1 MFNLRLLHIYTIIY
15 LIFTA
20 LFITILIILSK
31 KNEITTNINQGILIL
46 VFILLSILIYSAPR
60 FCKSLPAK
68 DLERNG
74 SSRAG

>member
-15 LIFTA
+15 LIFTT

-46 VFILLSILIYSAPR
+46 VFILLSILIYN
-60 FCKSLPAK
+60 KYIH
-68 DLERNG
+68 NN
-74 SSRAG
+74 

>member
-46 VFILLSILIYSAPR
+46 VFILLSILIY
-60 FCKSLPAK
+60 
-68 DLERNG
+68 NTYIHNN
-74 SSRAG
+74 

>member
-31 KNEITTNINQGILIL
+31 KNEITTNNNQGILIL
-46 VFILLSILIYSAPR
+46 VFILLSILIY
-60 FCKSLPAK
+60 
-68 DLERNG
+68 NTYIHNN
-74 SSRAG
+74 

>member
-31 KNEITTNINQGILIL
+31 KNEINTNINQGILIL
-46 VFILLSILIYSAPR
+46 VFILLSILIY
-60 FCKSLPAK
+60 
-68 DLERNG
+68 NTYIHNN
-74 SSRAG
+74 

>member
-31 KNEITTNINQGILIL
+31 KNEIATNINQGILIL
-46 VFILLSILIYSAPR
+46 VFILLSILIY
-60 FCKSLPAK
+60 
-68 DLERNG
+68 NTYIHNN
-74 SSRAG
+74 

>member
-31 KNEITTNINQGILIL
+31 KNEIITNINQGILIL
-46 VFILLSILIYSAPR
+46 VFILLSILIY
-60 FCKSLPAK
+60 
-68 DLERNG
+68 NTYIHNN
-74 SSRAG
+74 

>member
-31 KNEITTNINQGILIL
+31 KNEISTNINQGILIL
-46 VFILLSILIYSAPR
+46 VFILLSILIY
-60 FCKSLPAK
+60 
-68 DLERNG
+68 NTYIHNN
-74 SSRAG
+74 